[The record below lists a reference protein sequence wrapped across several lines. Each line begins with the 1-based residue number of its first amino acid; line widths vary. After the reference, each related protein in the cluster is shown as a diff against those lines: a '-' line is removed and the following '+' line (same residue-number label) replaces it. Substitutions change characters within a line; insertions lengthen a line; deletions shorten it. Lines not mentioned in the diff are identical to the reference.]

1 MQTSNL
7 ISEIEAAK
15 YLGLCVA
22 TLRAWRCTR
31 RVNLRYHKIGRAV
44 RYRIEDL
51 EAFIQSAVVED

>member
-1 MQTSNL
+1 MEKTQL
-7 ISEIEAAK
+7 INEVEAAK

-22 TLRAWRCTR
+22 TLRAWRSTR

-51 EAFIQSAVVED
+51 EAFLQSSAMEG